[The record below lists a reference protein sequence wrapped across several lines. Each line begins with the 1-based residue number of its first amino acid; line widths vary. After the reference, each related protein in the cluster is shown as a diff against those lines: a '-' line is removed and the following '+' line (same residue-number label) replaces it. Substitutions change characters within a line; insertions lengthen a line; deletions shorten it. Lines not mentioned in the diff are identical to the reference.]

1 MFWGNSSS
9 SASRRR
15 LNPDEG
21 NDQDGLA
28 MTDLTAREI
37 LDAIRRGLEET
48 ARKLAGNAP
57 GQAHSRP
64 DQPSDDGVEKNKQ
77 AEQQKAP

>member
-1 MFWGNSSS
+1 
-9 SASRRR
+9 
-15 LNPDEG
+15 
-21 NDQDGLA
+21 

-48 ARKLAGNAP
+48 ARKFAGNTP
-57 GQAHSRP
+57 GQAHSP
-64 DQPSDDGVEKNKQ
+64 PNQPNDDGAEKNKQ